1 MSAISVDIQLPEAQY
16 EWPGV
21 AQFYGRLVRELREDP
36 QIVNAGA
43 SNFMPLEAGWR
54 VPYRVPGSPTA
65 EDDLPIAQYH
75 SVDEGYFATLGV
87 RLVEGRWLEEHD
99 DTTGRPVV
107 VVNEALARR
116 EWPGQSAIGRSIG
129 ALSHQIGPLG
139 RRLHAEDVHEIVGVV
154 ADVKNASITAD
165 AEPAIYAS
173 VRQFPFYRMYIV
185 AEGPGTPASLLA
197 RIRTHTQ
204 RLDPA
209 LPLGEMRTVE
219 RVLARPTDA
228 ARFLMLLMT
237 TFAALAMLLA
247 AIGIYGILSF
257 TVLQRRREIGVR
269 MALGARK
276 KHSKPY

>member
-1 MSAISVDIQLPEAQY
+1 
-16 EWPGV
+16 
-21 AQFYGRLVRELREDP
+21 
-36 QIVNAGA
+36 
-43 SNFMPLEAGWR
+43 
-54 VPYRVPGSPTA
+54 
-65 EDDLPIAQYH
+65 
-75 SVDEGYFATLGV
+75 
-87 RLVEGRWLEEHD
+87 
-99 DTTGRPVV
+99 
-107 VVNEALARR
+107 
-116 EWPGQSAIGRSIG
+116 
-129 ALSHQIGPLG
+129 
-139 RRLHAEDVHEIVGVV
+139 
-154 ADVKNASITAD
+154 
-165 AEPAIYAS
+165 
-173 VRQFPFYRMYIV
+173 MYIV

-269 MALGARK
+269 MALGARPGDVLALVVGQGVVLGAIGALIGLAL
-276 KHSKPY
+276 SVYGARFLGSLLYGVEPVDPTTLAGVAALVLAITAVACIAPALRAAATNPVQTLRGD